1 MNDKPKNLLILQILE
16 ILKKYSDAYHPMKVS
31 DIKARLE
38 KDYEVV
44 VDRKAIRRNLDNLI
58 SLGYNIENDECA
70 RINKWG
76 EEELVQTN
84 WYLEGD
90 FTDSELRLII
100 DSLLFSSQLPTNQCK
115 NLIEKLQGLSN
126 VYFKNKVKHV
136 INLPSNTSQNA
147 DLLYSIEV
155 LDEAIEQNKQVEF
168 SYCTYDTDKK
178 LRPRLNNDGTPKKY
192 LVNPYQMVA
201 TNGKYYLIANVDK
214 HDDVAH
220 FRLDRIKDI
229 VLKPQPRKPQNK
241 VLGWEQGLR
250 LPEHMAEHLY
260 MFSGKSERVV
270 FIAKKHLMNDLIDW
284 FGKDIRISSDKTQ
297 KDEIRVETKVN
308 LKAMKLWARQY
319 GPYVKVISP
328 KNLVDEI
335 KEELLQS
342 VKNYEEE

>member
-16 ILKKYSDAYHPMKVS
+16 ILKTYSDAYHPMKVS

-44 VDRKAIRRNLDNLI
+44 IDRKAIRRNLDNLI
-58 SLGYNIENDECA
+58 SLGYNIEYDECA

-76 EEELVQTN
+76 EEEMVQTN
-84 WYLEGD
+84 WYLERE

-136 INLPSNTSQNA
+136 INLPSNTPQNA

-168 SYCTYDTDKK
+168 TYCTYDTEKK
-178 LRPRLNNDGTPKKY
+178 LRPRLNDDGTLKKY

-214 HDDVAH
+214 HDNVAH

-229 VLKPQPRKPQNK
+229 VLKLQSRKPQNE
-241 VLGWEQGLR
+241 VRGWECGLR

-260 MFSGKSERVV
+260 MFSGESERVV

-284 FGKDIRISSDKTQ
+284 FGKDIRISSDKTKQ
-297 KDEIRVETKVN
+297 DEIQVETKVN

-319 GPYVKVISP
+319 GPYIKVISP
-328 KNLVDEI
+328 QNLANEI
-335 KEELLQS
+335 KEELMQA